1 MYKKLLTTIFVATI
15 FFLTQ
20 TVVYAQ
26 NKDLEKGLK
35 LYAKKEYKL
44 AIPVLK
50 KYTHVISKLNRI
62 MKLFFWVK
70 NWLKTLKLML

>member
-15 FFLTQ
+15 FLLTQ

-35 LYAKKEYKL
+35 LFAKKEYKL
-44 AIPVLK
+44 AIPLFK
-50 KYTHVISKLNRI
+50 KYTQSH
-62 MKLFFWVK
+62 K
-70 NWLKTLKLML
+70 NKETVNQ